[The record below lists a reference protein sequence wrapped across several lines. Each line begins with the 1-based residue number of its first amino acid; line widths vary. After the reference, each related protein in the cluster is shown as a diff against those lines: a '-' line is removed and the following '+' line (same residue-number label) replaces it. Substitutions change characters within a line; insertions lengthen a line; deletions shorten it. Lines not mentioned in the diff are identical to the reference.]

1 MYGLPPGTQIFYRAV
16 AENASG
22 TARGAVRS
30 FTTQSAPPT
39 ISDLRLIDVGDD
51 SATLRFTIDPGGA
64 NAAYRVRINGDD
76 PPLAPLP
83 GTGPREITRTLT
95 GLTPDADHQLQVVVT
110 GPGGQTAQ
118 DDGLISVRTLRRV
131 SGTAG
136 AALTVGQECPANAQ
150 VSWGDG
156 STSLPRRAPPAR

>member
-1 MYGLPPGTQIFYRAV
+1 M
-16 AENASG
+16 
-22 TARGAVRS
+22 
-30 FTTQSAPPT
+30 
-39 ISDLRLIDVGDD
+39 
-51 SATLRFTIDPGGA
+51 
-64 NAAYRVRINGDD
+64 RINGDD

-136 AALTVGQECPANAQ
+136 AALTVGQECPANAL

-156 STSLPRRAPPAR
+156 RLDSRDVAPAGSLTASAHLRRGRALPREVRLRGRVRGEVVAAVAPDGGPVACCR